1 MPGSKGLLSGII
13 SESGGLSGRSLKSGL
28 ETGAA
33 AAKAAGCDGA
43 RGGVKACMQ
52 KVAPLAI
59 TSLTNRF
66 SFTPLVDGVT
76 IPADPSEMLRRGQV
90 NPNVGFLAGAQ
101 TNDVRRSQPLTPP
114 HLRSLT
120 RLCLLRQS
128 NRELFPTYMDEW
140 GDLEVEDSIA
150 LMLSRIRKRF
160 SLIHT
165 ISHVDRRILC

>member
-1 MPGSKGLLSGII
+1 MAASGGQAVELHHIMPGSKGLLSGII

-101 TNDVRRSQPLTPP
+101 TNDVRRSQPLTPFAP
-114 HLRSLT
+114 AIADTSL
-120 RLCLLRQS
+120 
-128 NRELFPTYMDEW
+128 
-140 GDLEVEDSIA
+140 
-150 LMLSRIRKRF
+150 
-160 SLIHT
+160 
-165 ISHVDRRILC
+165 